1 MVGGSGEAWVG
12 GGCVL
17 GESAGVWGDL
27 GESWEGSW
35 KVLGGLGGV
44 LGGAL
49 GGLWGVRKGL

>member
-1 MVGGSGEAWVG
+1 M
-12 GGCVL
+12 

-35 KVLGGLGGV
+35 KVLGGLDGV